1 MSIQYQNHGV
11 FCLEGLWESDLKDR
25 TSVLP
30 LLQLLKQ
37 RGICDF
43 IFHKCAT
50 TEEFEF
56 FLNKWKQAAYKKQ
69 FPILY
74 LGFHGDQNILYVDAR
89 KGKRPYSLTMLA
101 DLLDSKCA
109 NAIIYF
115 ASCATLGVDERKI
128 NTFLKKT
135 RFLAALGYQY
145 DLDWI
150 KSAALDL
157 MILEA
162 LQVEKFDSRGAEK
175 ICDYLVNNV
184 GKLHKQ
190 LDLRFVINKTFH
202 FPRKRVKKSSG

>member
-1 MSIQYQNHGV
+1 MAIQYHNHSI
-11 FCLEGLWESDLKDR
+11 FCLEGLWENDLKDN

-30 LLQLLKQ
+30 LLELLKL

-50 TEEFEF
+50 TEEFEY
-56 FLNKWKQAAYKKQ
+56 FLQKWQQSAYKKKY
-69 FPILY
+69 PILY
-74 LGFHGDQNILYVDAR
+74 LGFHGDKNILYVDAR
-89 KGKRPYSLTMLA
+89 KGKKPYSLTMLA
-101 DLLDSKCA
+101 DLLDSRGS
-109 NAIIYF
+109 NAIVYF

-128 NTFLKKT
+128 NSFLRKT
-135 RFLAALGYQY
+135 QFLAALGYQY

-157 MILEA
+157 LILEA
-162 LQVEKFDSRGAEK
+162 LQIEKFDSRGVEI

-190 LDLRFVINKTFH
+190 LDLRFVINKAYH
-202 FPRKRVKKSSG
+202 FPRKRVKKV